1 MVLHRVRTIPA
12 GRRIRVLVVDDSVV
26 IRRLVARALAEDD
39 ALEIVATASNG
50 TIALAMIPQ
59 VNPDIVT
66 LDIEMPE
73 MDGLETLRRIRK
85 LYPRLCVIM
94 FSALTERGAAKTL
107 EALSLG
113 ANDYVTKAANAGS
126 LDKSLDRLRG
136 ELTPKIRQ
144 FFSFEACEPD
154 PLSLVPGAPLSN
166 NKPVLVPNSLL
177 RPRHESKPEIVAIGV
192 STGGPNA
199 LAEIFPK
206 FPKDLACAIVIVQ
219 HMPPIFTRLLAER
232 LQSCSQIRVEE
243 AQPGMPIEPGKAVI
257 APGGFHLVLKP
268 AGATIVAA
276 LNQSPPMN
284 SCRPAVDV
292 LFASV
297 AKIYG
302 KRALGVILTGMG
314 QDGFSG
320 VRQLKAKGA
329 SVIAQDKATSVVWGM
344 PGFVA
349 QAGLADVV
357 ALLNQIAA
365 EILKR
370 V

>member
-1 MVLHRVRTIPA
+1 MALQTARTIPA
-12 GRRIRVLVVDDSVV
+12 GRHIRVLIVDDSVV
-26 IRRLVARALAEDD
+26 IRRLITRALSEDAD
-39 ALEIVATASNG
+39 LEIVGSAPNG
-50 TIALAMIPQ
+50 CVALAKIPQ
-59 VNPDIVT
+59 VNPDVVT

-73 MDGLETLRRIRK
+73 MDGLETLRQIRK

-94 FSALTERGAAKTL
+94 FSTLTERGAVKTL

-113 ANDYVTKAANAGS
+113 ADDYVTKTANAGS
-126 LDKSLDRLRG
+126 LDKSLEKLRG

-144 FFSFEACEPD
+144 FFGLKSHARVLEAQ
-154 PLSLVPGAPLSN
+154 
-166 NKPVLVPNSLL
+166 PVLVPIPPARRNW
-177 RPRHESKPEIVAIGV
+177 ESKKEIIAIGV

-199 LAEIFPK
+199 LSEIFPR
-206 FPKDLACAIVIVQ
+206 FPADLPCPIVVVQ
-219 HMPPIFTRLLAER
+219 HMPPIFTRLLAQR
-232 LQSCSQIRVEE
+232 LQSRSHIRVEE
-243 AQPGMPIEPGKAVI
+243 ARQGTPIEPGKAVI
-257 APGGFHLVLKP
+257 AAGGFHLVLKQS
-268 AGATIVAA
+268 GGKIVAA
-276 LNQSPPMN
+276 LDESPPVN

-297 AKIYG
+297 AAIYG
-302 KRALGVILTGMG
+302 SRALGVILTGMG
-314 QDGFSG
+314 QDGLSG
-320 VRQLKAKGA
+320 VKQIKAKGA

-357 ALLNQIAA
+357 APIDEIAP

>member
-1 MVLHRVRTIPA
+1 MALHRVRTITA

-26 IRRLVARALAEDD
+26 IRRLVARALGEDE

-94 FSALTERGAAKTL
+94 FSALTERGAAQTL

-177 RPRHESKPEIVAIGV
+177 RPRHELKPEIVAIGV

-206 FPKDLACAIVIVQ
+206 FPKVWLS
-219 HMPPIFTRLLAER
+219 TLL
-232 LQSCSQIRVEE
+232 
-243 AQPGMPIEPGKAVI
+243 
-257 APGGFHLVLKP
+257 
-268 AGATIVAA
+268 
-276 LNQSPPMN
+276 
-284 SCRPAVDV
+284 
-292 LFASV
+292 
-297 AKIYG
+297 
-302 KRALGVILTGMG
+302 
-314 QDGFSG
+314 
-320 VRQLKAKGA
+320 
-329 SVIAQDKATSVVWGM
+329 
-344 PGFVA
+344 
-349 QAGLADVV
+349 
-357 ALLNQIAA
+357 
-365 EILKR
+365 
-370 V
+370 